1 MRKNSSNKTD
11 DTLALLRK
19 KEEEDLARIM
29 ASRRG
34 MQYLDLSRV
43 TVDVDS
49 LKIIPEEDARA
60 RQVAVIQGVG
70 KKIQVGVTN
79 PERAGV
85 AEILENLKRK
95 KYEIQLFLISPASL
109 ARALDKYKEVPQ
121 FEEIKAGI
129 IEISKEKIEG
139 FGASVKSLK
148 NLANAV
154 NVLAKESES
163 KKASG
168 TLELVLSGAL
178 EISVSDVHM
187 EPSET
192 DAKFRLRVDG
202 VLQDLAIIP
211 LSLYNLLL
219 SRIKLLSELKLNIQ
233 EKPQDGRFTIRTD
246 GADVEVRTST
256 LPGAY
261 GESVVLRLLL
271 PQTISITFEKLGMQ
285 QPVYEMMRR
294 ELERPNGMI
303 LNTGPTGSGKT
314 TTLYAF
320 LKTLASPAYKT
331 ITIEDPVEYHLK
343 SVTQT
348 QVDRSRGYDFANG
361 LKSILRQDPDI
372 ILVGEIRDLETA
384 EIAMQAAL
392 TGHLVFSTLHTNDA
406 AGTVPRLIDL
416 GAKTNIIAP
425 AINVVMAQRL
435 VRILC
440 EKCKKETTPSPEEKQ
455 IISKTLSE
463 LPQAYQVKT
472 AAQSET
478 TIWINA
484 GCEAC
489 NFTGFKGRIGVF
501 EAFLVDDEIERLIDK
516 NPPQADIAR
525 AARKQGM
532 LTMRQDGILK
542 ILKGITSFEE
552 LNRVVSAE

>member
-1 MRKNSSNKTD
+1 MVKNSSNKTD
-11 DTLALLRK
+11 ETLALLRK

-60 RQVAVIQGVG
+60 RQVVVIQGVG

-85 AEILENLKRK
+85 AEMLENLRRQ

-121 FEEIKAGI
+121 FKEIKAGI
-129 IEISKEKIEG
+129 IEISKEKIDG

-148 NLANAV
+148 NLAYAV
-154 NVLAKESES
+154 NILAKESES

-178 EISVSDVHM
+178 GIAVSDVHM
-187 EPSET
+187 EPSEA

-211 LSLYNLLL
+211 LALYNLLL

-233 EKPQDGRFTIRTD
+233 EKPQDGRFTIRTSE
-246 GADVEVRTST
+246 GDVEVRTST

-271 PQTISITFEKLGMQ
+271 PQTISITFEQLGMQ
-285 QPVYEMMRR
+285 TPVYEMMSR

-320 LKTLASPAYKT
+320 LKVLASSEYKT

-348 QVDRSRGYDFANG
+348 QVDKSKGYDFANG
-361 LKSILRQDPDI
+361 LRSILRQDPDI

-425 AINVVMAQRL
+425 AINVIMAQRL

-440 EKCKKETTPSPEEKQ
+440 EKCKKEAAPSPEEQQ
-455 IISKTLSE
+455 IIAKTLSE
-463 LPQAYQVKT
+463 IPPAYQMPAEEPSKI
-472 AAQSET
+472 
-478 TIWINA
+478 TIWKNV
-484 GCEAC
+484 GCEKC

-501 EAFLVDDEIERLIDK
+501 EAFLVDDEMERLIDQ

-525 AARKQGM
+525 AAKKQGM

>member
-1 MRKNSSNKTD
+1 MVKNSSNKTD
-11 DTLALLRK
+11 ETLALLRK

-49 LKIIPEEDARA
+49 LKIIPEANARA
-60 RQVAVIQGVG
+60 RQIVVIQGVG

-85 AEILENLKRK
+85 AEILENLRRQ

-148 NLANAV
+148 NLADAV
-154 NVLAKESES
+154 DILAKESES

-178 EISVSDVHM
+178 GIAVSDVHM
-187 EPSET
+187 EPSEA

-211 LSLYNLLL
+211 LALYNLLL

-233 EKPQDGRFTIRTD
+233 EKPQDGRFTIRTSE
-246 GADVEVRTST
+246 GDVEVRTST

-271 PQTISITFEKLGMQ
+271 PQTISITFEQLGMQ
-285 QPVYEMMRR
+285 TPVYEMMRR

-320 LKTLASPAYKT
+320 LKVLASSEYKT

-348 QVDRSRGYDFANG
+348 QVDKSKGYDFANG
-361 LKSILRQDPDI
+361 LRSILRQDPDI

-425 AINVVMAQRL
+425 AINVIMAQRL
-435 VRILC
+435 IRILC

-455 IISKTLSE
+455 IIAKTLSE
-463 LPQAYQVKT
+463 IPPAYQMP
-472 AAQSET
+472 AAEPPKI
-478 TIWINA
+478 TIWKNV
-484 GCEAC
+484 GCEVC

-501 EAFLVDDEIERLIDK
+501 ETFLVDDEMERLIDQ

-525 AARKQGM
+525 AAKKQGM